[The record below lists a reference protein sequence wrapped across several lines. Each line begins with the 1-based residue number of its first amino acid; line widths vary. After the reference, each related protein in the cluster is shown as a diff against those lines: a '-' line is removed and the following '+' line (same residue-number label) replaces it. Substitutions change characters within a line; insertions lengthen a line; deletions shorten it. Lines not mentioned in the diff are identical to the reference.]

1 MTGMCARCALGLSLS
16 SPPRQVPLPLRAGT
30 PPPSCPYHAY
40 ISLRLF
46 HRTICCVCI
55 HCLHGVAGNERK
67 AAPRAAAV
75 ERSRWRARW
84 QNLDVADNA
93 YVRFDEEL
101 FETFK
106 KGNSRDVYAKMEK
119 MPEKY
124 SLEW

>member
-1 MTGMCARCALGLSLS
+1 M
-16 SPPRQVPLPLRAGT
+16 
-30 PPPSCPYHAY
+30 
-40 ISLRLF
+40 
-46 HRTICCVCI
+46 
-55 HCLHGVAGNERK
+55 
-67 AAPRAAAV
+67 